1 MSKTSRS
8 DEHDA
13 FDTDDASEGLE
24 SEVAEGGDHEREI
37 AELNEKYLRTLADFQ
52 NFKRRSIENEQRE
65 RASGIASVARNLV
78 PVLDQFD
85 LALAASGD
93 AERLREGMK
102 LIRHELLKV
111 LSKSGVETIEPAIG
125 DEFEPT
131 MHEAVMRQAAE
142 GVAPDAISMVL
153 QPGYRLGE
161 MVIRPAK
168 VAIAPE
174 A

>member
-8 DEHDA
+8 EDHDA
-13 FDTDDASEGLE
+13 FDAEEAVEPELAEEG
-24 SEVAEGGDHEREI
+24 DRDREI

-52 NFKRRSIENEQRE
+52 NFKRRSLENEQRE
-65 RASGIASVARNLV
+65 RSAGIAQVARNLV

-93 AERLREGMK
+93 ADSLREGMR
-102 LIRHELLKV
+102 LIRQELLKV
-111 LSKSGVETIEPAIG
+111 LSKSGIESIEPAIG
-125 DEFEPT
+125 DEFAPA
-131 MHEAVMRQAAE
+131 MHEAVMRQPAE

>member
-13 FDTDDASEGLE
+13 FETDDAAGALDA
-24 SEVAEGGDHEREI
+24 EVAEGGDRDREV

-52 NFKRRSIENEQRE
+52 NFKRRSIENEARE
-65 RASGIASVARNLV
+65 RASGIAQVARSLV

-102 LIRHELLKV
+102 LIRQELLKV
-111 LSKSGVETIEPAIG
+111 LSKSGIELIEPSLG

>member
-8 DEHDA
+8 EDQDA
-13 FDTDDASEGLE
+13 FEAEE
-24 SEVAEGGDHEREI
+24 AVEAEVADGVDRDREI
-37 AELNEKYLRTLADFQ
+37 AELNERHLRTLADFQ
-52 NFKRRSIENEQRE
+52 NFKRRSLENEQRE
-65 RASGIASVARNLV
+65 RAAGIAEVVRNLV
-78 PVLDQFD
+78 PALDQFD

-93 AERLREGMK
+93 AESLREGMR
-102 LIRHELLKV
+102 LIRQELLKV
-111 LSKSGVETIEPAIG
+111 LSKSGVETIDPAIG
-125 DEFEPT
+125 DEFAPT
-131 MHEAVMRQAAE
+131 MHEAVMRQPAE

>member
-13 FDTDDASEGLE
+13 FDADDASEGLE
-24 SEVAEGGDHEREI
+24 AEVAEGGDRESEI

-52 NFKRRSIENEQRE
+52 NFKRRSIENEARE
-65 RASGIASVARNLV
+65 RASGIAQVARSLV

-93 AERLREGMK
+93 ADRLREGMK
-102 LIRHELLKV
+102 LIRQELLKV
-111 LSKSGVETIEPAIG
+111 LSKSGIELIEPSLG

-174 A
+174 G

>member
-1 MSKTSRS
+1 MSKTSHS
-8 DEHDA
+8 EDHEA
-13 FDTDDASEGLE
+13 FDADDAVEA
-24 SEVAEGGDHEREI
+24 EVADGGDRET

-65 RASGIASVARNLV
+65 RSAGIAAVARNLV

-93 AERLREGMK
+93 ADSLREGMK
-102 LIRHELLKV
+102 LIRQELLKV
-111 LSKSGVETIEPAIG
+111 LSKSGVETIEPSIG
-125 DEFEPT
+125 DEFAPA
-131 MHEAVMRQAAE
+131 MHEAVMRQPAE